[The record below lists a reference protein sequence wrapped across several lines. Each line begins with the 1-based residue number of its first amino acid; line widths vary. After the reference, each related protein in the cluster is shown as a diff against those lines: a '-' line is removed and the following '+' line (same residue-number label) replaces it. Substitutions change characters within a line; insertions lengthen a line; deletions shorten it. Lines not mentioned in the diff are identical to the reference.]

1 MMAERAELTTTANVL
16 SVAGVLGFVS
26 VVELEPQGVR
36 WLREQAAKDC
46 SIDLGAVSYS
56 SSAGLVLLLAWL
68 RAAAQY
74 GKTLRIRNMPA
85 GMAALANVGGL
96 AELLPQH

>member
-1 MMAERAELTTTANVL
+1 MAERAELTATADVL
-16 SVAGVLGFVS
+16 SVTGVLGFVS
-26 VVELEPQGVR
+26 VVELEPRGVQ
-36 WLREQAAKDC
+36 WLREQAAKAC
-46 SIDLGAVSYS
+46 TIDLGAVSYS

-68 RAAAQY
+68 RAAAQC

-85 GMAALANVGGL
+85 GMAALARVGGL

>member
-1 MMAERAELTTTANVL
+1 MAEHAEITATAEVL

-26 VVELEPQGVR
+26 VVELEPRGVQ
-36 WLREQAAKDC
+36 WLREQAAAAC
-46 SIDLGAVSYS
+46 TVDLGAVSYS

-68 RAAAQY
+68 RAAAQC

-85 GMAALANVGGL
+85 GMAALARVGGL
-96 AELLPQH
+96 ADLLPQH

>member
-1 MMAERAELTTTANVL
+1 MAEHAKITTTPEVL
-16 SVAGVLGFVS
+16 AVTGVLGFVS
-26 VVELEPQGVR
+26 VVALESQGVA
-36 WLREQAAKDC
+36 WLREQAAAEC
-46 SIDLGAVSYS
+46 AIDLQAVDYS

-74 GKTLRIRNMPA
+74 GKTLHIKNMPA
-85 GMAALANVGGL
+85 AMTALANVGGL